1 MKIVKLLLLC
11 VALLSGFATFASP
24 AATPADSSSFVTIV
38 LVRHAEK
45 ASADPDTELS
55 EAGLARAKRLATLLK
70 DFNFSEIYS
79 TPFKR
84 TRGTIGVIAQQQK
97 KEIADYK
104 TNDLKAFADTL
115 RTKWGKTILVAG
127 HSNTT
132 PNLVNALL
140 QAERFSQLDDAEY
153 GKVFL
158 VTIHKSGATQV
169 NVLNY

>member
-1 MKIVKLLLLC
+1 MKIVKFLLVC

-24 AATPADSSSFVTIV
+24 AASPVDSSAFVTIV

-70 DFNFSEIYS
+70 DFRFNEIYA

-84 TRGTIGVIAQQQK
+84 TRGTIEAIAQQQK
-97 KEIADYK
+97 KEIAAYK

-115 RTKWGKTILVAG
+115 RTKWGRTILVAG

-140 QAERFSQLDDAEY
+140 KTERFPAMDEADY

-158 VTIHKSGATQV
+158 VTIHKSGAVQV